1 MPNFVG
7 RCSWIPDQVR
17 DDEVSRS
24 VRILLPLALLALAGC
39 TSGAGETPLNPVQNF
54 QYGAMGHDPFWSV
67 AIGDDRIV
75 LTLGPE
81 GGRADGEL
89 ASYDYPRALPREAD
103 GVRRWESGSGTQVI
117 AIEARSGPCTAG
129 GWRYEDRV
137 RVTLSGRMLEG
148 CGGAGGPA
156 EARG

>member
-1 MPNFVG
+1 MSRVLP
-7 RCSWIPDQVR
+7 SPAIPAKACPMKLIV
-17 DDEVSRS
+17 
-24 VRILLPLALLALAGC
+24 PLVLLALTAC
-39 TSGAGETPLNPVQNF
+39 ASNPGETPLNPVRDF
-54 QYGAMGHDPFWSV
+54 QYGAMGHDPFWTV

-89 ASYDYPRALPREAD
+89 ASYDYPRALPRTVD
-103 GVRRWESGSGTQVI
+103 GATRWESGSGTQVI
-117 AIEARSGPCTAG
+117 AVEARPGPCTAG

-137 RVTLSGRMLEG
+137 TVTLSGRMLQG
-148 CGGAGGPA
+148 CGGEGAPV